1 MSYNIILIGAGQLG
15 SRYLQGLSR
24 TDVNINIYVLDPEPN
39 ALAVAK
45 KRFENMQNSLKI
57 LSVSY
62 FREIKNF
69 NIEFDL
75 AIIATTA
82 NVRKNV
88 IKSLLAKNKIKNMI
102 LEKVVFQSIEDFN
115 EISVLL
121 NKNNISTWVNCPRRI
136 TPFFQRLKKE
146 INKDYPIHIIINGN
160 NWGLASNTIHILD
173 LMAFLSGELNYL
185 IDISQLDNQLY
196 DSKRI
201 GFIEFGGKLS
211 VKSDNGDTIELF
223 DYRKN
228 NDQFQFTIEH
238 NNSRFTIDQNK
249 GIVTQFLNNKKIS
262 ELEFCIP
269 MHSELI
275 KPVMSD
281 IIIRSSSNLTSFK
294 DSLILHRSM
303 LKAFNKHLSNALG
316 KKVNICPIT

>member
-1 MSYNIILIGAGQLG
+1 
-15 SRYLQGLSR
+15 
-24 TDVNINIYVLDPEPN
+24 
-39 ALAVAK
+39 
-45 KRFENMQNSLKI
+45 MQNSLKI

-121 NKNNISTWVNCPRRI
+121 NKNNISAWVNCPRRI

-238 NNSRFTIDQNK
+238 NNSRFTIDQ
-249 GIVTQFLNNKKIS
+249 
-262 ELEFCIP
+262 
-269 MHSELI
+269 
-275 KPVMSD
+275 
-281 IIIRSSSNLTSFK
+281 
-294 DSLILHRSM
+294 
-303 LKAFNKHLSNALG
+303 
-316 KKVNICPIT
+316 